1 LSAAIPIA
9 LLWIRDELRF
19 TQPILAALRCVEI
32 VSSKILQQALNPA
45 LKDIRK
51 VFLRVMPSHSVA
63 SSKMMHACQREA
75 ARQEKQ
81 AVLSVLVGSDE

>member
-1 LSAAIPIA
+1 
-9 LLWIRDELRF
+9 
-19 TQPILAALRCVEI
+19 
-32 VSSKILQQALNPA
+32 LNPA

-51 VFLRVMPSHSVA
+51 AFLRGTPSQSVA

-81 AVLSVLVGSDE
+81 AVLSVLVGRDK